1 MIVLG
6 YGYNFIYRH
15 RGPCYVP
22 GNLIRILS
30 IIDVI
35 KTEDVSDLI
44 RGLAQEGDNWKAT
57 KKEVREPGEVQKR
70 VRLVRVYK
78 DIQNLQNVHAGRH
91 LYCFSQQ
98 GRRWCLLVE
107 TLDILEDG
115 CPSHYGEVEVTVC
128 LSTWLGGL
136 PSSKAHKGWSYLLCL
151 TSSTTAFVG
160 SWNPSMHPHPSRHGL
175 FLPKISTRRGPHY
188 ETSTR
193 RNQEILLRTS
203 SRTIASPLGEDGFLR
218 EIALASPTERSAEDH
233 FVKISSTIW
242 PAPDAPKE
250 LPHLVKTIFG
260 QSRAIDACSDDGS
273 VVYSVKPVDVCNTRE
288 VDVRKIVLIL
298 FDPCVRHE
306 GLKSM
311 KLYGLADTDESV
323 YTKPA
328 IECGGYHP
336 QSANSNS
343 RDGGRYEILSQV
355 IARETD
361 ESNGSSEYPKGNEG
375 RDCG

>member
-1 MIVLG
+1 M
-6 YGYNFIYRH
+6 
-15 RGPCYVP
+15 
-22 GNLIRILS
+22 
-30 IIDVI
+30 
-35 KTEDVSDLI
+35 
-44 RGLAQEGDNWKAT
+44 
-57 KKEVREPGEVQKR
+57 
-70 VRLVRVYK
+70 YK
-78 DIQNLQNVHAGRH
+78 DIQNLQIVHAGGH

-115 CPSHYGEVEVTVC
+115 CPSHYGEVKVDNLFNNMVGRTSIV
-128 LSTWLGGL
+128 L
-136 PSSKAHKGWSYLLCL
+136 KAHKGWSYLLCL

-160 SWNPSMHPHPSRHGL
+160 SWNPSMHPHPSRPGS
-175 FLPKISTRRGPHY
+175 FLPKLSTRRGPYY

-193 RNQEILLRTS
+193 RNQEILRRTS
-203 SRTIASPLGEDGFLR
+203 SRTTASPLGEDGLLR

-242 PAPDAPKE
+242 PAPDGPQE
-250 LPHLVKTIFG
+250 LPHLLNTIFG
-260 QSRAIDACSDDGS
+260 QSGAIDARSDDGS
-273 VVYSVKPVDVCNTRE
+273 VVYSVRPVDVCDTRE
-288 VDVRKIVLIL
+288 IDVRKIVLII

-311 KLYGLADTDESV
+311 KLYGLSDTDESV
-323 YTKPA
+323 YTKLA

-343 RDGGRYEILSQV
+343 RDGGRYEMLSQV

-361 ESNGSSEYPKGNEG
+361 ESNGSSEYPKGDEG